1 MVPAWLL
8 RTNVRSFL
16 SGRAFQILVE
26 AQCMEYLTTYGHSN
40 LDVHDLT
47 RLPLLSN
54 LRGTKPLLLGFRSGM
69 SWNLDPARFADNEAG
84 FQTVAL
90 RFFALTI
97 HSRHYQLSRQFADLA
112 NGLFDGG
119 Q

>member
-1 MVPAWLL
+1 MGIPTWMCTISPGF
-8 RTNVRSFL
+8 RF
-16 SGRAFQILVE
+16 
-26 AQCMEYLTTYGHSN
+26 
-40 LDVHDLT
+40 
-47 RLPLLSN
+47 LSN

-84 FQTVAL
+84 FQTLAL

-119 Q
+119 QWRLRVHRHPVVIETDDRHSLRHPQPPNGY